1 MNKFLQNI
9 TSLVAIVLFLIMG
22 ACNNH
27 PQAPILLE
35 VEKIIEE
42 QPDSALSIL
51 NKVENIN
58 QLSEKDHATYCL
70 LLTQAQDLNYITH
83 TSDSLIKI
91 AATYFEKSNDKHKA
105 SLSYYY
111 MGRVNTDLHDAL
123 KAQEFYLKALEIGE
137 KTKDYHLLAK
147 ICNNLGTLYNYQ
159 DIYDLALPMQKKA
172 LYYIN
177 MEQKQDT
184 VNMSYILRNT
194 ARTFTLMNLED
205 SAVIYHKQA
214 LKYSRPYNISSI
226 LVDLGNIYI
235 YKNEYVEAKKYIDL
249 AQNSTTI
256 LKTLYPIYLS
266 KGKLL
271 SAMGQLDSA
280 KYYLTQCSQSS
291 NIYTQAGSLYH
302 LAQVAL
308 KENDLNN
315 YVKYTETYSTLRDSI
330 TKHSHFENIRIAQ
343 SMFNY
348 QRIAK
353 EKDQFEKKAAQRM
366 IFIYQV
372 IIIFF
377 LTIAIF
383 IFIFKREK
391 IKKKR
396 LTELKE
402 EQYKRSQQYIE
413 NNNKQ
418 IFQLT
423 ETLHSKQE
431 EMSEVE
437 RQLYEARKLMLEMEN
452 RQIFEKQGTILLLE
466 KDFHNSSIY
475 IRIHREDD
483 IQLSPS
489 EWEEL
494 HQLID
499 ATYPD
504 FTNRLIR
511 LYPQISIEEIHICY
525 LVKMQL
531 SIKKIAFIMHITS
544 SGVSQCRRRLY
555 KKFTGEPQNTEK
567 FDRFIADFYHDT
579 TCHIFV
585 NKNMCFVIMRNLSL
599 SKISI
604 LTFSK
609 TNLI

>member
-525 LVKMQL
+525 LVKMQP

-567 FDRFIADFYHDT
+567 FDRFIADF
-579 TCHIFV
+579 
-585 NKNMCFVIMRNLSL
+585 
-599 SKISI
+599 
-604 LTFSK
+604 
-609 TNLI
+609 

>member
-555 KKFTGEPQNTEK
+555 KKFTEEPQNTEK
-567 FDRFIADFYHDT
+567 FDRFIADF
-579 TCHIFV
+579 
-585 NKNMCFVIMRNLSL
+585 
-599 SKISI
+599 
-604 LTFSK
+604 
-609 TNLI
+609 

>member
-83 TSDSLIKI
+83 TSDSHPKI

-544 SGVSQCRRRLY
+544 SRVSQCRRRLY

-567 FDRFIADFYHDT
+567 FDRFIADF
-579 TCHIFV
+579 
-585 NKNMCFVIMRNLSL
+585 
-599 SKISI
+599 
-604 LTFSK
+604 
-609 TNLI
+609 

>member
-330 TKHSHFENIRIAQ
+330 TKHSHFENIRITQ

-567 FDRFIADFYHDT
+567 FDRFIADF
-579 TCHIFV
+579 
-585 NKNMCFVIMRNLSL
+585 
-599 SKISI
+599 
-604 LTFSK
+604 
-609 TNLI
+609 

>member
-235 YKNEYVEAKKYIDL
+235 YKNEYVEEKKYIDL

-567 FDRFIADFYHDT
+567 FDRFIADF
-579 TCHIFV
+579 
-585 NKNMCFVIMRNLSL
+585 
-599 SKISI
+599 
-604 LTFSK
+604 
-609 TNLI
+609 

>member
-159 DIYDLALPMQKKA
+159 YIYDLALPMQKKA

-177 MEQKQDT
+177 MGQKQDT

-567 FDRFIADFYHDT
+567 FDRFIADF
-579 TCHIFV
+579 
-585 NKNMCFVIMRNLSL
+585 
-599 SKISI
+599 
-604 LTFSK
+604 
-609 TNLI
+609 

>member
-91 AATYFEKSNDKHKA
+91 AATYFEKSSDKQKA

-413 NNNKQ
+413 DNNKQ

-423 ETLHSKQE
+423 EMLHSKQE

-525 LVKMQL
+525 LVKMQI

-567 FDRFIADFYHDT
+567 FDIFIADF
-579 TCHIFV
+579 
-585 NKNMCFVIMRNLSL
+585 
-599 SKISI
+599 
-604 LTFSK
+604 
-609 TNLI
+609 

>member
-194 ARTFTLMNLED
+194 ARTFTPMNLED

-567 FDRFIADFYHDT
+567 FDRFIADF
-579 TCHIFV
+579 
-585 NKNMCFVIMRNLSL
+585 
-599 SKISI
+599 
-604 LTFSK
+604 
-609 TNLI
+609 

>member
-511 LYPQISIEEIHICY
+511 LYPQLSIEEIHICY

-567 FDRFIADFYHDT
+567 FDRFIADF
-579 TCHIFV
+579 
-585 NKNMCFVIMRNLSL
+585 
-599 SKISI
+599 
-604 LTFSK
+604 
-609 TNLI
+609 

>member
-531 SIKKIAFIMHITS
+531 SIKKIAFIMHITC

-567 FDRFIADFYHDT
+567 FDRFIADF
-579 TCHIFV
+579 
-585 NKNMCFVIMRNLSL
+585 
-599 SKISI
+599 
-604 LTFSK
+604 
-609 TNLI
+609 

>member
-475 IRIHREDD
+475 LRIHREDD

-567 FDRFIADFYHDT
+567 FDRFIADF
-579 TCHIFV
+579 
-585 NKNMCFVIMRNLSL
+585 
-599 SKISI
+599 
-604 LTFSK
+604 
-609 TNLI
+609 

>member
-555 KKFTGEPQNTEK
+555 NKFTGEPQNTEK
-567 FDRFIADFYHDT
+567 FDRFIADF
-579 TCHIFV
+579 
-585 NKNMCFVIMRNLSL
+585 
-599 SKISI
+599 
-604 LTFSK
+604 
-609 TNLI
+609 

>member
-1 MNKFLQNI
+1 MNKFLLHI
-9 TSLVAIVLFLIMG
+9 TSFVVIILFLFMG
-22 ACNNH
+22 ACHNH
-27 PQAPILLE
+27 PQAPMLLE

-51 NKVENIN
+51 NKIENIN

-91 AATYFEKSNDKHKA
+91 AATYFEKSSDKQKA

-137 KTKDYHLLAK
+137 KTKNYHLLAK

-413 NNNKQ
+413 DNNKQ

-423 ETLHSKQE
+423 EMLHSKQE

-525 LVKMQL
+525 LVKMQI

-555 KKFTGEPQNTEK
+555 KKVHRRT
-567 FDRFIADFYHDT
+567 
-579 TCHIFV
+579 
-585 NKNMCFVIMRNLSL
+585 
-599 SKISI
+599 SKHRKI
-604 LTFSK
+604 
-609 TNLI
+609 

>member
-531 SIKKIAFIMHITS
+531 SIKKIAFIMHITN

-567 FDRFIADFYHDT
+567 FDRFIADF
-579 TCHIFV
+579 
-585 NKNMCFVIMRNLSL
+585 
-599 SKISI
+599 
-604 LTFSK
+604 
-609 TNLI
+609 

>member
-567 FDRFIADFYHDT
+567 FTRFI
-579 TCHIFV
+579 
-585 NKNMCFVIMRNLSL
+585 M
-599 SKISI
+599 
-604 LTFSK
+604 
-609 TNLI
+609 

>member
-511 LYPQISIEEIHICY
+511 LYPQIFIEEIHICY

-567 FDRFIADFYHDT
+567 FDRFIADF
-579 TCHIFV
+579 
-585 NKNMCFVIMRNLSL
+585 
-599 SKISI
+599 
-604 LTFSK
+604 
-609 TNLI
+609 

>member
-1 MNKFLQNI
+1 MNKFLLHI
-9 TSLVAIVLFLIMG
+9 TSFVVIILFLFMG
-22 ACNNH
+22 ACHNH
-27 PQAPILLE
+27 PQAPMLLE

-51 NKVENIN
+51 NKIENIN

-91 AATYFEKSNDKHKA
+91 AATYFEKSSDKQKA

-137 KTKDYHLLAK
+137 KTKNYHLLAK

-413 NNNKQ
+413 DNNKQ

-423 ETLHSKQE
+423 EMLHSKQE

-452 RQIFEKQGTILLLE
+452 RQIFEKQRTILLLE

-525 LVKMQL
+525 LVKMQI

-567 FDRFIADFYHDT
+567 FDRFIADF
-579 TCHIFV
+579 
-585 NKNMCFVIMRNLSL
+585 
-599 SKISI
+599 
-604 LTFSK
+604 
-609 TNLI
+609 

>member
-1 MNKFLQNI
+1 MNKFLLHI
-9 TSLVAIVLFLIMG
+9 TSFVVIILFLFMG
-22 ACNNH
+22 ACHNH
-27 PQAPILLE
+27 PQAPMLLE

-51 NKVENIN
+51 NKIENIN

-91 AATYFEKSNDKHKA
+91 AATYFEKSSDKQKA

-137 KTKDYHLLAK
+137 KTKNYHLLAK

-413 NNNKQ
+413 DNNKQ

-423 ETLHSKQE
+423 EMLHSKQE

-511 LYPQISIEEIHICY
+511 LYPPQISIEEIHICY
-525 LVKMQL
+525 LVKMQI

-567 FDRFIADFYHDT
+567 FDRFIADF
-579 TCHIFV
+579 
-585 NKNMCFVIMRNLSL
+585 
-599 SKISI
+599 
-604 LTFSK
+604 
-609 TNLI
+609 

>member
-353 EKDQFEKKAAQRM
+353 DKDQFEKKAAQRM

-567 FDRFIADFYHDT
+567 FDRFIADF
-579 TCHIFV
+579 
-585 NKNMCFVIMRNLSL
+585 
-599 SKISI
+599 
-604 LTFSK
+604 
-609 TNLI
+609 

>member
-567 FDRFIADFYHDT
+567 FNRFIADF
-579 TCHIFV
+579 
-585 NKNMCFVIMRNLSL
+585 
-599 SKISI
+599 
-604 LTFSK
+604 
-609 TNLI
+609 

>member
-111 MGRVNTDLHDAL
+111 MGRVNTDLHDAV

-567 FDRFIADFYHDT
+567 FDRFIADF
-579 TCHIFV
+579 
-585 NKNMCFVIMRNLSL
+585 
-599 SKISI
+599 
-604 LTFSK
+604 
-609 TNLI
+609 

>member
-452 RQIFEKQGTILLLE
+452 RQIFEKQRTILLLE

-567 FDRFIADFYHDT
+567 FDRFIADF
-579 TCHIFV
+579 
-585 NKNMCFVIMRNLSL
+585 
-599 SKISI
+599 
-604 LTFSK
+604 
-609 TNLI
+609 

>member
-489 EWEEL
+489 VWEEL

-567 FDRFIADFYHDT
+567 FDRFIADF
-579 TCHIFV
+579 
-585 NKNMCFVIMRNLSL
+585 
-599 SKISI
+599 
-604 LTFSK
+604 
-609 TNLI
+609 

>member
-1 MNKFLQNI
+1 MNKFLLHI
-9 TSLVAIVLFLIMG
+9 TSFVVIILFLFMG
-22 ACNNH
+22 ACHNH
-27 PQAPILLE
+27 PQAPMLLE

-51 NKVENIN
+51 NKIENIN

-91 AATYFEKSNDKHKA
+91 AATYFEKSSDKQKA

-137 KTKDYHLLAK
+137 KTKNYHLLAK

-413 NNNKQ
+413 DNNKQ

-423 ETLHSKQE
+423 EMLHSKQE

-525 LVKMQL
+525 LVKMQI

-544 SGVSQCRRRLY
+544 SGVSQCRRILY

-567 FDRFIADFYHDT
+567 FDRFIADF
-579 TCHIFV
+579 
-585 NKNMCFVIMRNLSL
+585 
-599 SKISI
+599 
-604 LTFSK
+604 
-609 TNLI
+609 

>member
-1 MNKFLQNI
+1 MNKFLLHI
-9 TSLVAIVLFLIMG
+9 TSFVVIILFLFMG
-22 ACNNH
+22 ACHNH
-27 PQAPILLE
+27 PQAPMLLE

-51 NKVENIN
+51 NKIENIN

-91 AATYFEKSNDKHKA
+91 AATYFEKSSDKQKA

-137 KTKDYHLLAK
+137 KTKNYHLLAK

-413 NNNKQ
+413 DNNKQ

-423 ETLHSKQE
+423 EMLHSKQE

-525 LVKMQL
+525 LVKMQI

-567 FDRFIADFYHDT
+567 FNRFIADF
-579 TCHIFV
+579 
-585 NKNMCFVIMRNLSL
+585 
-599 SKISI
+599 
-604 LTFSK
+604 
-609 TNLI
+609 

>member
-531 SIKKIAFIMHITS
+531 SIINDNLRVYKDMFYYAYNKFRSVSMPKKII
-544 SGVSQCRRRLY
+544 
-555 KKFTGEPQNTEK
+555 
-567 FDRFIADFYHDT
+567 
-579 TCHIFV
+579 
-585 NKNMCFVIMRNLSL
+585 
-599 SKISI
+599 
-604 LTFSK
+604 
-609 TNLI
+609 

>member
-423 ETLHSKQE
+423 ETPHSKQE

-567 FDRFIADFYHDT
+567 FDRFIADF
-579 TCHIFV
+579 
-585 NKNMCFVIMRNLSL
+585 
-599 SKISI
+599 
-604 LTFSK
+604 
-609 TNLI
+609 

>member
-235 YKNEYVEAKKYIDL
+235 YKNEYVEAKKYIEL

-567 FDRFIADFYHDT
+567 FDRFIADF
-579 TCHIFV
+579 
-585 NKNMCFVIMRNLSL
+585 
-599 SKISI
+599 
-604 LTFSK
+604 
-609 TNLI
+609 

>member
-567 FDRFIADFYHDT
+567 IDRFIADF
-579 TCHIFV
+579 
-585 NKNMCFVIMRNLSL
+585 
-599 SKISI
+599 
-604 LTFSK
+604 
-609 TNLI
+609 

>member
-1 MNKFLQNI
+1 MNKFLLHI
-9 TSLVAIVLFLIMG
+9 TSFVVIILFLFMG
-22 ACNNH
+22 ACHNH
-27 PQAPILLE
+27 PQAPMLLE

-567 FDRFIADFYHDT
+567 FDRFIADF
-579 TCHIFV
+579 
-585 NKNMCFVIMRNLSL
+585 
-599 SKISI
+599 
-604 LTFSK
+604 
-609 TNLI
+609 

>member
-531 SIKKIAFIMHITS
+531 SIKKIAFIMHITRH
-544 SGVSQCRRRLY
+544 CPE
-555 KKFTGEPQNTEK
+555 F
-567 FDRFIADFYHDT
+567 
-579 TCHIFV
+579 CV
-585 NKNMCFVIMRNLSL
+585 NENRIQL
-599 SKISI
+599 
-604 LTFSK
+604 
-609 TNLI
+609 